1 MRSPLP
7 RVEPVAI
14 VDRERAIFSWIDLLL
29 KDGTAIAPNTM
40 SANLAVRILRAAVA
54 EGGDRQAMIAAIGLD
69 ETRLRNPFSRIS
81 APVAIRFFKM
91 LQTHFNDPAVHLRLG
106 ETAAMQNFSDFGFA
120 TRLETDLGSVID
132 AHIHIQALRQTMIK
146 TQFSAS
152 GKPPYFLWECPA
164 DRTDAYATFVEY
176 SVATYARLSRQV
188 LSEPPLLQSVHFQH
202 QPQFAVARYEAAFGC
217 AVQFGMAT
225 TRMEI
230 AGRQVF
236 RPSPFANKTLLEA
249 ALARYQRPVQ
259 WMINGKTHL
268 ALSYFYL
275 TSELDKSPPT
285 LDRLAASFG
294 MSERTLRRKL
304 LEEGMPFCDLLDFVR
319 TDLCRLYFIE
329 NTRSLG
335 QIAFLLGYSELSAFT
350 RAYKRWHG
358 TAPSR
363 REG

>member
-1 MRSPLP
+1 LRSSLP
-7 RVEPVAI
+7 RVEPVTI
-14 VDRERAIFSWIDLLL
+14 IDREPAIFSWIDLLL

-40 SANLAVRILRAAVA
+40 SANLAARILRAAVA
-54 EGGDRQAMIAAIGLD
+54 EGGDRRTLLAAAGLD

-81 APVAIRFFKM
+81 ASAAIHFFKI
-91 LQTHFNDPAVHLRLG
+91 LQSHFNDPAVHLRLG

-132 AHIHIQALRQTMIK
+132 AHIQLQALRQTMVK
-146 TQFSAS
+146 TRFSSS
-152 GKPPYFLWECPA
+152 GKPPFFLWDCPPE
-164 DRTDAYATFVEY
+164 RTYEYASFVEF
-176 SVATYARLSRQV
+176 SVATYARLSRHV
-188 LSEPPLLQSVHFQH
+188 LGEMPLLQSVHFQH
-202 QPQFAVARYEAAFGC
+202 HPQFAVSRYEAVFGC
-217 AVQFGMAT
+217 AVQFGMPA

-236 RPSPFANKTLLEA
+236 RPSPFANRALLEA
-249 ALARYQRPVQ
+249 AVARYQRPAQ
-259 WMINGKTHL
+259 WMVQGKTQL
-268 ALSYFYL
+268 ALGYFYL

-294 MSERTLRRKL
+294 MSERSLRRKL
-304 LEEGMPFCDLLDFVR
+304 LEEGMSFRDLLDLVR
-319 TDLCRLYFIE
+319 NDMCHVYFME

>member
-1 MRSPLP
+1 MRYPQR

-14 VDRERAIFSWIDLLL
+14 VNRERAIFSWIDLLL
-29 KDGTAIAPNTM
+29 RDGTAIAPNTM

-54 EGGDRQAMIAAIGLD
+54 EGGDRRALLAATGLD

-81 APVAIRFFKM
+81 APAAIRFFKM
-91 LQTHFNDPAVHLRLG
+91 LQSHFNDPAVHLRLG
-106 ETAAMQNFSDFGFA
+106 ETAGMQNFSDFGFA
-120 TRLETDLGSVID
+120 TRLATDLGSVIN
-132 AHIHIQALRQTMIK
+132 AHIHIQALRQTMVK
-146 TQFSAS
+146 TRFSAS

-164 DRTDAYATFVEY
+164 DRINEYATFVEF

-188 LSEPPLLQSVHFQH
+188 LGEPPLLQSVHFQH
-202 QPQFAVARYEAAFGC
+202 QPQFAVTRYEAAFGC
-217 AVQFGMAT
+217 AVQFGMPS

-236 RPSPFANKTLLEA
+236 RPSPFANKALLDA
-249 ALARYQRPVQ
+249 AVARYQRPAEWMVQ
-259 WMINGKTHL
+259 GKTHL
-268 ALSYFYL
+268 AFSYFYL

-294 MSERTLRRKL
+294 MSERSLRRKL
-304 LEEGMPFCDLLDFVR
+304 LEEGMPFRDLLDLVR
-319 TDLCRLYFIE
+319 TDMCAVYFLE
-329 NTRSLG
+329 DTRSLS

-350 RAYKRWHG
+350 RAYKRWYG

-363 REG
+363 RAT

>member
-1 MRSPLP
+1 MRYPRR

-14 VDRERAIFSWIDLLL
+14 INPERAIFSWIDLLL
-29 KDGTAIAPNTM
+29 RDGTAIASNTM
-40 SANLAVRILRAAVA
+40 SANLAARILRAAVA
-54 EGGDRQAMIAAIGLD
+54 EGGDRRALLAAAGLD

-81 APVAIRFFKM
+81 ASAAIHFFKI
-91 LQTHFNDPAVHLRLG
+91 LQSHFNDPAVHLRLG

-120 TRLETDLGSVID
+120 TRLETDLASVID
-132 AHIHIQALRQTMIK
+132 AHIHIQALRQTMVK
-146 TQFSAS
+146 TRFSAA
-152 GKPPYFLWECPA
+152 GKPPFFLWEYPA
-164 DRTDAYATFVEY
+164 EFVDSYASFVEFI
-176 SVATYARLSRQV
+176 VASYARLSRQV
-188 LSEPPLLQSVHFQH
+188 LGEMPLLQSVHFQH
-202 QPQFAVARYEAAFGC
+202 QPQFAVTRYEAAFGC
-217 AVQFGMAT
+217 AVQFGMPS

-236 RPSPFANKTLLEA
+236 RPSPFANKILLA
-249 ALARYQRPVQ
+249 AAVARYQRPAEWMVQ
-259 WMINGKTHL
+259 GKTHL

-285 LDRLAASFG
+285 LDRLAASIG
-294 MSERTLRRKL
+294 MSERSLRRKL
-304 LEEGMPFCDLLDFVR
+304 LEEGMPFRDLLDLVR
-319 TDLCRLYFIE
+319 KDMCHVYFIE